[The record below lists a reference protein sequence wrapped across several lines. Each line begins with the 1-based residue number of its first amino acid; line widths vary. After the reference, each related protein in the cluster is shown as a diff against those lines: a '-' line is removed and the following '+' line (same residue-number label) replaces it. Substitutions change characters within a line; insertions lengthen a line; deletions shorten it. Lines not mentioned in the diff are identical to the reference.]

1 MMHCQLSK
9 LMTVKEI
16 CNINMQISHL
26 FVWENLKSQTA
37 RLTQETIT
45 EGDIVQRDVVWLVIS
60 GTAI

>member
-1 MMHCQLSK
+1 MNNKILKMMHSVNYPK

-45 EGDIVQRDVVWLVIS
+45 EGDIVQRDVI
-60 GTAI
+60 

>member
-1 MMHCQLSK
+1 
-9 LMTVKEI
+9 MTVKEI

-45 EGDIVQRDVVWLVIS
+45 EGDIVQSDAV
-60 GTAI
+60 

>member
-1 MMHCQLSK
+1 
-9 LMTVKEI
+9 MTVKEI

-45 EGDIVQRDVVWLVIS
+45 EGDIVQRDVV
-60 GTAI
+60 